1 MLFFVVSLLFPWCI
15 FSQKQD
21 LIIPIPKP
29 LTKRFYK
36 LPVLVETVRQKSI
49 VGIRVIIP
57 RFNYGNN
64 SSGPHSFINVGIVAK
79 DDGII
84 ITSAHTFGESQAE
97 WYHENTS
104 VFVYDESRAFTA
116 KLIDLDP
123 EADLAKI
130 KIENLN
136 EHMPPF
142 SKKAALFAT
151 QREKELIS
159 DFKNFYSFGFWY
171 IGGTAFIWPHILGPY
186 LMETNLFDDT
196 VQPLEFGVVSA
207 SAVGGLSGGALIG
220 PDGKAYGIISRTTQI
235 HVYVT
240 SLEEVKK
247 FINDKPMVEPQ

>member
-1 MLFFVVSLLFPWCI
+1 MPALGGLLILLVIMSFQNFEGIEDEAIGASLVDKIIPLPLTIKARDYIMPVELDLIVENQEVAMFSMLTCTNSWSRLLPMLFFVVSLLFPWCI

-159 DFKNFYSFGFWY
+159 DFKNFYSFGF
-171 IGGTAFIWPHILGPY
+171 
-186 LMETNLFDDT
+186 
-196 VQPLEFGVVSA
+196 
-207 SAVGGLSGGALIG
+207 
-220 PDGKAYGIISRTTQI
+220 
-235 HVYVT
+235 
-240 SLEEVKK
+240 
-247 FINDKPMVEPQ
+247 